1 MTKINCYKLL
11 NQRLTLLQKLKLYNI
26 NANINSS
33 QIDLYFEYLR
43 IYFVPNSVT
52 AMQSI
57 YAILTL
63 MHIICLGKHS

>member
-11 NQRLTLLQKLKLYNI
+11 NQRLRLLQKLKLYNI

-43 IYFVPNSVT
+43 IYFVPNSKQQCKVY
-52 AMQSI
+52 MS
-57 YAILTL
+57 Y
-63 MHIICLGKHS
+63 